1 MEFEEN
7 LRIAF
12 DGLMYRKIRSL
23 LTMLGIIFGVAAVI
37 AMLSIGEG
45 AKQEAI
51 EKFQDLG
58 ITNIIVREKDLS
70 ETEQSEVRAKF
81 SAGLSLQDA
90 EAIRQIVPSVVA
102 VVPQAEISL
111 DARHEDKSGKA
122 TVIGITPEY
131 KQILNYQ
138 PAQGKFIQPEHFD
151 QHLRVCVLG
160 AGIAGTLFPTEN
172 PLEKMVKLDD
182 QWFQVLGVMETKALF
197 TETVGELAARDLN
210 QDIYV
215 PLSTFLKRFTP
226 KNELDS
232 ELKQITV
239 KVTGSEMLI
248 PASQVLQRLLQRRH
262 FQNNDF
268 SLVIPF
274 ELLKQEEKE
283 RQIYNFVLGSI
294 AAISLLVGGIGIMN
308 IMLATVSERTRE
320 IGIRRAIGATRK
332 EVLNQFVTE
341 AVTLSLIGGIL
352 GVFLGVGMSL
362 GIDWAT
368 DFKTVVTLF
377 SILIAFFVSGAV
389 GIIFGILPAR
399 KAASLNPIESLRY
412 E

>member
-45 AKQEAI
+45 AKQQAI

-58 ITNIIVREKDLS
+58 ITNIIVREKELS

-90 EAIRQIVPSVVA
+90 EAMRQIVPAVVA
-102 VVPQAEISL
+102 VVPQSEISL
-111 DARHEDKSGKA
+111 DARYEDKSGKA
-122 TVIGITPEY
+122 TVIGITPEF

-138 PAQGKFIQPEHFD
+138 PALGKFIQPEHFD
-151 QHLRVCVLG
+151 PHLRVCVLG
-160 AGIAGTLFPTEN
+160 AGIAETLFPAED
-172 PLEKMVKLDD
+172 PLQKMVKLDD

-239 KVTGSEMLI
+239 KVTSSEMLI
-248 PASQVLQRLLQRRH
+248 PASRVLQRLLQRRH
-262 FQNNDF
+262 FQNDDF
-268 SLVIPF
+268 SLVIPY

-283 RQIYNFVLGSI
+283 RRIYNILLGSI

-362 GIDWAT
+362 GIDWVT